1 MSFRGQ
7 AMLTLA
13 VDTTANL
20 GSIAL
25 ADENGVREEVLLHAP
40 QGFSNVLFGEIEA
53 LLVRQG
59 VLLPEIDLFAGAS
72 GPGSFTGVRVGLS
85 AIKGLA
91 EVLGKRVVAVSN
103 LRALAEFGES
113 DARATVIDA
122 RRGEVYAAL
131 YDSAGRQIVPEV
143 VLPFPK
149 FLTLLPEREIE
160 WISQDFEVFLP
171 ELAETRFAQYPI
183 VNAPRA
189 VASAI
194 ARIAILKAAH
204 GLAQDPAAIEANY
217 VRRSD
222 AELLYLAR

>member
-1 MSFRGQ
+1 V
-7 AMLTLA
+7 LTLA
-13 VDTTANL
+13 VDTTADF
-20 GSIAL
+20 GSVAL
-25 ADENGVREEVLLHAP
+25 ADDNGVREEVLLHAP

-53 LLVRQG
+53 LLARQG

-91 EVLGKRVVAVSN
+91 EVLGRRVVAVSN
-103 LRALAEFGES
+103 LRALAEFGQS

-131 YDSAGRQIVPEV
+131 YGSAGRQIVPEV
-143 VLPFPK
+143 VLPLRK
-149 FLTLLPEREIE
+149 FLTLLPEPEIE
-160 WISQDFEVFLP
+160 WISQDFELFLP
-171 ELAETRFAQYPI
+171 ELADTRFAQYPI

-189 VASAI
+189 LAAAI
-194 ARIAILKAAH
+194 ARIAIRRSAE
-204 GLAQDPAAIEANY
+204 GLARDPAAIEANY

-222 AELLYLAR
+222 AELLYIPD

>member
-1 MSFRGQ
+1 
-7 AMLTLA
+7 MLTLA
-13 VDTTANL
+13 VDTTADF

-25 ADENGVREEVLLHAP
+25 TDDKGVREEVLLHAP

-53 LLVRQG
+53 LLTRQN
-59 VLLPEIDLFAGAS
+59 VSLPEIDLFAGAS

-103 LRALAEFGES
+103 LRALAAFGTS

-122 RRGEVYAAL
+122 QRGEVYAAL
-131 YDSAGRQIVPEV
+131 YDGSARQIVSEV
-143 VLPFPK
+143 VLPFQR
-149 FLTLLPEREIE
+149 FLTLLPEREVE
-160 WISQDFEVFLP
+160 WISQDFELFRPVL
-171 ELAETRFAQYPI
+171 EGTRFARYLVVKVPRPI
-183 VNAPRA
+183 AM
-189 VASAI
+189 AI
-194 ARIAILKAAH
+194 ARIAIRRAAE

-222 AELLYLAR
+222 AELLYAGDNPSR

>member
-1 MSFRGQ
+1 MV
-7 AMLTLA
+7 TLA
-13 VDTTANL
+13 VDTTASF

-25 ADENGVREEVLLHAP
+25 ADSHGVREEVLLHAP
-40 QGFSNVLFGEIEA
+40 EGFSNVLFGAIEA
-53 LLVRQG
+53 LLARHAVT
-59 VLLPEIDLFAGAS
+59 LPEIDLFAGAS

-103 LRALAEFGES
+103 LEALAEFGTSE
-113 DARATVIDA
+113 ARATVIDA

-131 YDSAGRQIVPEV
+131 YDGAGRQIVPEV
-143 VLPFPK
+143 VLPFDR
-149 FLTLLPEREIE
+149 FLTLLPEGDIE
-160 WISQDFEVFLP
+160 WISQDFATFSPRYRV
-171 ELAETRFAQYPI
+171 

-189 VASAI
+189 LAAAI
-194 ARIAILKAAH
+194 ARIALGRAAA

-222 AELLYLAR
+222 AELLFSGD